1 MAFTKPRMYRHMD
14 FAGYHK
20 GQITL
25 SYLLSHGEAVVGVT
39 GWRLCKSSLKT
50 YMHSHKGHSVIVT
63 QRNTCTPPHLSL
75 AVKGHTPPCDSCQSQ
90 EVGIMR
96 SIKNTPKG
104 CGRPWGI
111 EICCMSPLDVT
122 CRKSAALITQE
133 RNKHREI
140 SPSLGCK
147 TP

>member
-1 MAFTKPRMYRHMD
+1 METLQILLKNIHAFAQR
-14 FAGYHK
+14 
-20 GQITL
+20 
-25 SYLLSHGEAVVGVT
+25 
-39 GWRLCKSSLKT
+39 
-50 YMHSHKGHSVIVT
+50 HSVIVT

-104 CGRPWGI
+104 SGRPWGI

-122 CRKSAALITQE
+122 CRKSIALIIQL
-133 RNKHREI
+133 K
-140 SPSLGCK
+140 
-147 TP
+147 